1 MLRRPWPEAIAMMTT
16 TRTNN
21 KGMQKRNGKNPG
33 KNAPVRVERKIDIT
47 ARAAIT
53 TKTMIAMSCGV
64 VLRRGAAGY
73 QLCGGGG
80 GGDGG
85 ASTARDWRGA

>member
-1 MLRRPWPEAIAMMTT
+1 MLRRPWPDAIAMMMT
-16 TRTNN
+16 TRTNR
-21 KGMQKRNGKNPG
+21 KGMQNKNGKNPG

-47 ARAAIT
+47 ATAAIT
-53 TKTMIAMSCGV
+53 TKTMIARSCGV

-80 GGDGG
+80 CGEGG